1 MAAQPTP
8 YASPV
13 HVSVVEVTVTVVADA
28 VVEVTRVAVVAEVTV
43 SVVAVS
49 VPVVVVTWVCD
60 VLVAVVVEV
69 AVTVTVVLVAVSVVS
84 VVAVAVVS
92 VVVSGHESQATG
104 QVCRA
109 NSRTPSAALVQ
120 NCWSVLHASSG
131 SPFPWH
137 PSVVVVA
144 VSVLVRVVTEVSVCV
159 AVVVDTVVAV
169 ADVCVVV
176 TAHRS
181 PANPS
186 AHLHSNPTA
195 VRIAPLRSSVSAPLP
210 LPLPS
215 ASDSVSTLIHTP
227 PLRQLSLSHR
237 STVVVTEVAVTEVAV
252 LFVVAVVRVAEVAV
266 TVVDGQLLH
275 VAGHRLRTVPDAQSK
290 ARPLHSSGSTTPLHV
305 GLAVVV
311 VAVVSVLVDVTV
323 VVWEVVVGV
332 TDETVVKVDTV
343 TVEVVVEQKL
353 QVAGHAIRTSYSA
366 SHSACV

>member
-1 MAAQPTP
+1 MAAQPSLS
-8 YASPV
+8 ASPL

-28 VVEVTRVAVVAEVTV
+28 VVEVTWVAVVAEVTV

-49 VPVVVVTWVCD
+49 VPVVVVTLVCD

-69 AVTVTVVLVAVSVVS
+69 AVTVTVVLVAVRVVS
-84 VVAVAVVS
+84 VVTVTVVS

-109 NSRTPSAALVQ
+109 NSRTPAVALVQ
-120 NCWSVLHASSG
+120 KCWSVLHASSG

-144 VSVLVRVVTEVSVCV
+144 VSVLVRVVTEVSVWV

-186 AHLHSNPTA
+186 AHLHSNPTE
-195 VRIAPLRSSVSAPLP
+195 VPIAPRRSSVSVP

-215 ASDSVSTLIHTP
+215 ASDFVSILMHTP

-237 STVVVTEVAVTEVAV
+237 STVVVTEVAVTDVAV
-252 LFVVAVVRVAEVAV
+252 LFVVSVVRVAEVAV
-266 TVVDGQLLH
+266 AVVDGQLLH
-275 VAGHRLRTVPDAQSK
+275 VAGQRLRTVLDAQSK
-290 ARPLHSSGSTTPLHV
+290 ARPLHSTGSTAPLHT
-305 GLAVVV
+305 GLALVV

-323 VVWEVVVGV
+323 LVWKVVVGV

-366 SHSACV
+366 SHSSCV